1 MAAADRD
8 PVTEPPFSS
17 APEEL
22 LHLLEL
28 LAAEKEAEREEFR
41 REWLSLPLARRK
53 EIGIT
58 LHPVEVED
66 TRISLG
72 DRWRL
77 RLRLPPASGEERDA
91 VRRFQS
97 GQVVELFRGG
107 DDGASKD
114 AAGESQRLG
123 GVIAETRPDTVT
135 IMAEELPGWAESGT
149 GGLGLDLTFNE
160 TTYREMEFA
169 VRSLVEPD
177 HKGPGKNSR
186 RIRDR
191 LLGYSRPQALTVTDV
206 HRKFAEKCEDLNESQ
221 REAVA
226 GVLALMQNTAEF
238 AVIHGP
244 PGTGKTTTVTAAI
257 ATVAD
262 YGRQHENTQS
272 LKILAAA
279 PTNAAVDLLVEK
291 LSAAGLNVLRLGH
304 PARVSENLW
313 RHTLEGRSEEH
324 PEMKTVIA
332 LRREAEKIHREA
344 RRYRRNFGAAEAA
357 ERRSLYQE
365 YRELQKQI
373 RGIEDGIVAHI
384 IDRATVIL
392 TTLVGAS
399 NVRLRGLRFD
409 LAVIDE
415 ASQALEPAAWIA
427 VRKADR
433 VVFAGDHHQLPPV
446 VKSSPLMLESS
457 TGTGTPELSET
468 LFEKT
473 VRRHPESGR
482 IFFLNTQ
489 YRMEPEIVA
498 FSNREF
504 YGDRLQTAS
513 VVQQREPATIL
524 DELGYAAPLVFVD
537 TAGADCVEEQNP
549 ETLSYKNEGEARLLL
564 TLLENIEGAATN
576 AGEQLS
582 TGVIAAYRDQAR
594 HLRHVLRERYGED
607 VFGRADGALMIE
619 ADTVDSFQGR
629 ERDVILISLVR
640 SNDDGETGFLGEVRR
655 MNVALTRARRLLV
668 VVGDSA
674 TLCYHSF
681 YERFLEFVQKN
692 GEYRSAYE
700 YLE

>member
-1 MAAADRD
+1 MAAADRNLNI
-8 PVTEPPFSS
+8 EPPFSS

-41 REWLSLPLARRK
+41 REWLSLPLNRRK
-53 EIGIT
+53 ELGIA

-66 TRISLG
+66 ARISLG

-77 RLRLPPASGEERDA
+77 RLRLPPVSGDGRDA
-91 VRRFQS
+91 LRRFQS

-107 DDGASKD
+107 DESAKDGD
-114 AAGESQRLG
+114 DERRLG
-123 GVIAETRPDTVT
+123 GVIAETRPESVT
-135 IMAEELPGWAESGT
+135 IIAEEIPGWAESGT

-169 VRSLVEPD
+169 VRSLADPE
-177 HKGPGKNSR
+177 HKGAGKINR
-186 RIRDR
+186 RLRDR
-191 LLGYSRPQALTVTDV
+191 LLAYSRPQALTVTED
-206 HRKFAEKCEDLNESQ
+206 HRKFAAQFEELNDSQ

-226 GVLALMQNTAEF
+226 GVLALFHNDAEF
-238 AVIHGP
+238 AVVHGP
-244 PGTGKTTTVTAAI
+244 PGTGKTTTVTAA
-257 ATVAD
+257 VAAALQ
-262 YGRQHENTQS
+262 YGRQRDEEP
-272 LKILAAA
+272 KILATA

-304 PARVSENLW
+304 PARVNENLW

-324 PEMKTVIA
+324 PEMKTVVS

-344 RRYRRNFGAAEAA
+344 RRYRRNFGAEEAA
-357 ERRSLYQE
+357 ERRALYQD
-365 YRELQKQI
+365 YREIQKQI
-373 RGIEDGIVAHI
+373 RNIEDGIVAHI
-384 IDRATVIL
+384 IDSAAVIL

-399 NVRLRGLRFD
+399 NVRLRGRRFD
-409 LAVIDE
+409 LAIIDE

-433 VVFAGDHHQLPPV
+433 IVFAGDHHQLPPV
-446 VKSSPLMLESS
+446 VKSSPLMLESA
-457 TGTGTPELSET
+457 TGMEAPELSVT

-473 VRRHPESGR
+473 AQRHPESGR
-482 IFFLNTQ
+482 VFFLNTQ

-504 YGDRLQTAS
+504 YGDRLVTAET
-513 VVQQREPATIL
+513 VRQREPAAIL
-524 DELGYAAPLVFVD
+524 DALGYAAPLVFVD
-537 TAGADCVEEQNP
+537 TAGADCIEEQNP
-549 ETLSYKNEGEARLLL
+549 ETLSYKNEGEAALLL
-564 TLLENIEGAATN
+564 TLLQHIEDAATN
-576 AGEQLS
+576 TGASLS
-582 TGVIAAYRDQAR
+582 TGVISAYREQAR
-594 HLRHVLRERYGED
+594 HVRHVLRARYGED
-607 VFGRADGALMIE
+607 VLGRAGGALQLE

-674 TLCYHSF
+674 TLCYHPF
-681 YERFLEFVQKN
+681 YERFLEFVQAN

-700 YLE
+700 YME